1 MSLSILVVAGGLT
14 AEREVSLASGAHVA
28 ELLRAAG
35 HDVTVCDYDAALL
48 STMAQTSP
56 DLVFPAVHGGVGED
70 GTIAELA
77 HLSGLAHIGS
87 CPGPARSAF
96 DKATART
103 ILARAG
109 VPMSPAIALAQ
120 SVFRDVGARDLS
132 AAIIARL
139 GLPLVVKPVRGGSAL
154 GVSGVIDEADLP
166 GALVAAYGYGNEV
179 LIERAV
185 AGREVAI
192 TVVDTA
198 TGPRALTA
206 VEIEPVHDMFD
217 YETRY
222 TPGGAT
228 YHVPAR
234 LTHAEL
240 ENVGKLAVAA
250 HTALGL
256 RHLSRTD
263 LIVERDGPIVLEV
276 NGAPGLTRT
285 SLAPMALTA
294 DALSLAG
301 LVEEWAL
308 TTAGCAL

>member
-1 MSLSILVVAGGLT
+1 
-14 AEREVSLASGAHVA
+14 
-28 ELLRAAG
+28 
-35 HDVTVCDYDAALL
+35 
-48 STMAQTSP
+48 
-56 DLVFPAVHGGVGED
+56 
-70 GTIAELA
+70 
-77 HLSGLAHIGS
+77 
-87 CPGPARSAF
+87 
-96 DKATART
+96 
-103 ILARAG
+103 
-109 VPMSPAIALAQ
+109 MSPAIALAQ

-192 TVVDTA
+192 TVVDTT

-263 LIVERDGPIVLEV
+263 LIVGRDGPIVLEV
-276 NGAPGLTRT
+276 NVAPGLTRT
-285 SLAPMALTA
+285 SLVPMALTA